1 MRRTNRAEGVARLG
15 EQGGGLTR
23 VRAHAVI
30 RASAQLHTRQADQC
44 LRDRRRIPNRGR
56 YPKTLLVRAA
66 GCLLVALPKR
76 QDTGFVPRP
85 RARAPLIRR
94 RRQRAHRGHEPP
106 TGIDASLCAPER
118 RHRRGKAECLP
129 DPAGRNVPTEARVH
143 RVSACRDP
151 LRKHASVTSRTT
163 HPSRCRTL
171 NECQICGDA
180 SGNRIARCRR
190 AARTGEESAHEC
202 NTETTMN
209 ARHGS
214 VRKSERRRTSII
226 AAILGGWK
234 RGAFSFTATTPCTY
248 ISGRGRKSSG
258 SQYIE

>member
-1 MRRTNRAEGVARLG
+1 MRRTNRAEGVARLD

-30 RASAQLHTRQADQC
+30 RACAQLRARQADQC
-44 LRDRRRIPNRGR
+44 LRDRRRIGNRGR
-56 YPKTLLVRAA
+56 YQKTLLVRAA

-76 QDTGFVPRP
+76 EDTGFVPRP
-85 RARAPLIRR
+85 RPRAPLIRR
-94 RRQRAHRGHEPP
+94 RRQREHRGHEPP

-129 DPAGRNVPTEARVH
+129 DPAGRNVPTEARAH

-171 NECQICGDA
+171 NERQICSDA
-180 SGNRIARCRR
+180 SGNRIARWRR

-209 ARHGS
+209 ARHGLRPEERAKDERQLLPPPWVGGS
-214 VRKSERRRTSII
+214 VGLFPS
-226 AAILGGWK
+226 LQ
-234 RGAFSFTATTPCTY
+234 TTPCT
-248 ISGRGRKSSG
+248 
-258 SQYIE
+258 